1 MGNYKSIFHA
11 NVISGYFEKFIKSNM
26 PSIAYFSTEFG
37 ITSNLLTYYSESGV
51 FAGDYLKTAKDYDLP
66 IVGIGVKWRDNN
78 RTENNYKFKRK
89 KYDEKE
95 ILHDI
100 GISFDV
106 HIKNRDIRCKIWKV
120 NDFSDTELYLIDTYL
135 DCNCEEDKMISVK
148 TSNENEEKT
157 ITREIVFTLAGLKL
171 LKILNKKVD
180 IYHFNDSYSLFASL
194 ILIKEQIK
202 KGVPIDKA
210 INNVKD
216 KIVLTM
222 YNLNNH
228 RKGKNVLNNIKK
240 LIDIDINIE
249 KELPQVFNDKF
260 DMDIA
265 AINFCRKC
273 NGASIMQTKVFLRKF
288 KNTDCKNKV
297 IDITNGIHLET
308 WVEKSMVKAYKEG
321 RKVFAT
327 HFKFKERLLNYLNRK
342 KGIQFDNSKMLIGI
356 GGNAASYNRNNLI
369 IEDMSRVKELL
380 EKDKIKIIATL
391 TYDFSDYKSREIIN
405 SLKKIEEM
413 YPNNIAVLE
422 YYNMEIEKLLTTGA
436 DLWINCTRCSEQR
449 CNIAVIKAA
458 MNGVLNLSTLSGCW
472 PEACVEGI
480 NGWQI
485 GSGYFNSNL
494 KQQDEYDRNSL
505 YDVLTD
511 KVIPTY
517 YESRNKWEDMMVQSI
532 KSTIEYF
539 NIEKTIIEYHDKLYI

>member
-1 MGNYKSIFHA
+1 MGNYKSVFHA

-37 ITSNLLTYYSESGV
+37 VTSNLLTYYSESGV
-51 FAGDYLKTAKDYDLP
+51 FAGDYLKTAKDYNLP
-66 IVGIGVKWRDNN
+66 IVGIGIKWRRNSRSDY
-78 RTENNYKFKRK
+78 NYKFKTK

-95 ILHDI
+95 TLNDI
-100 GISFDV
+100 GITFDV
-106 HIKNRDIRCKIWKV
+106 HIENRDIKCKVWKV
-120 NDFSDTELYLIDTYL
+120 NDFSDTEVYLIDTYL
-135 DCNCEEDKMISVK
+135 DCNCEKDRMMNVK
-148 TSNENEEKT
+148 TNNEEAEKK
-157 ITREIVFTLAGLKL
+157 ITREVFFTLAGLKL
-171 LKILNKKVD
+171 LKILNKKID
-180 IYHFNDSYSLFASL
+180 IYHFNGSYSLFASL
-194 ILIKEQIK
+194 ILIEEEIK
-202 KGVPIDKA
+202 KGMAIDKA
-210 INNVKD
+210 INNIKN

-222 YNLNNH
+222 YNLNNDK
-228 RKGKNVLNNIKK
+228 KGKNVLNSIRK
-240 LIDIDINIE
+240 LIDIDIRVE
-249 KELPQVFNDKF
+249 KELPQVFNDRF
-260 DMDIA
+260 DIDIA
-265 AINFCRKC
+265 AINLCRKC
-273 NGASIMQTKVFLRKF
+273 NGASIMQTKAFLRKF
-288 KNTDCKNKV
+288 KNINYKRKV
-297 IDITNGIHLET
+297 IDITNGVHLET
-308 WVEKSMVKAYKEG
+308 WVEKSIVKCYKEG
-321 RKVFAT
+321 RKISAA
-327 HFKFKERLLNYLNRK
+327 HFRFKERLLNYINRK
-342 KGIQFDNSKMLIGI
+342 KGIKFDNSKMLIAI

-369 IEDMSRVKELL
+369 IGDMSRVKELL
-380 EKDKIKIIATL
+380 EKDRIKIIAAL
-391 TYDFSDYKSREIIN
+391 SYDFSDYKSREIIN

-449 CNIAVIKAA
+449 CNIAVVKAA

-485 GSGYFNSNL
+485 GSGYFNTNL
-494 KQQDEYDRNSL
+494 KEQDEYDRNSL

-517 YESRNKWEDMMVQSI
+517 YGSKNKWEDMMVQSI